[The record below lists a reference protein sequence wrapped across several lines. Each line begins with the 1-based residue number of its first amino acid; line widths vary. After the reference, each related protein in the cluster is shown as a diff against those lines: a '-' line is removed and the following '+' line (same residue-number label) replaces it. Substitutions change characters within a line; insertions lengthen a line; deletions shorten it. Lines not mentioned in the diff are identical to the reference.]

1 MARHGQTAQM
11 EGKSWYRGAVPAVP
25 YTVLGTRT
33 VYDPGE
39 PRQKER
45 EKGSQWKV
53 TESEWRK
60 VPQLRPQ

>member
-1 MARHGQTAQM
+1 MARHGQAAQM
-11 EGKSWYRGAVPAVP
+11 EGKSWYRGA
-25 YTVLGTRT
+25 LNTRT